1 MFLRTVFATSIL
13 FVTCVG
19 QQLPSFASTTI
30 PTPVLSPAGHMPVEI
45 TLVQGTVAANNTVTY
60 RVLLEGA
67 PTEDQSVTIGCT
79 QSGVYSSIPSTV
91 TVAAGND
98 SVSFNATFASSLPS
112 SWSTT
117 ATSMGKT
124 VWLPYTVNPGVR
136 K

>member
-1 MFLRTVFATSIL
+1 MLLKIVSASVVLLASVFGQQATS
-13 FVTCVG
+13 FVSAAA
-19 QQLPSFASTTI
+19 PER
-30 PTPVLSPAGHMPVEI
+30 PAGHPPIEI
-45 TLVQGTVAANNTVTY
+45 SMTGGTVGAGNTVTY

-79 QSGVYSSIPSTV
+79 QTGVYSSIPSTV

-112 SWSTT
+112 GWATT